1 MERRGSAQRLL
12 GNFTEALETLGA
24 DPKLVKALTRAREEV
39 LPKAEKLLRDV
50 DQVLDRAAEL
60 KYGLG
65 EMRAEISREE
75 EG

>member
-1 MERRGSAQRLL
+1 VERRGSAERLL

-39 LPKAEKLLRDV
+39 IPKAEKLIREIDL
-50 DQVLDRAAEL
+50 VLDRAAEL
-60 KYGLG
+60 KYEL
-65 EMRAEISREE
+65 REVRSEVSSDE